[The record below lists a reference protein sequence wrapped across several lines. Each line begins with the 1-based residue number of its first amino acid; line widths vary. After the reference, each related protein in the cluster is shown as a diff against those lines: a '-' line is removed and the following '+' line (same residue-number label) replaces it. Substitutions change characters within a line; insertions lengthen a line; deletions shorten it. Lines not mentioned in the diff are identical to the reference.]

1 MYADKGQLGMQV
13 MHALAHPELLA
24 RACIPMA
31 GKNPSGRKKV
41 QVLVKLVK
49 VQVELTW
56 WKFTIPQETR

>member
-56 WKFTIPQETR
+56 